1 MTFKLVV
8 TIQIQFLPYV
18 LYFHA
23 CLHVWIIH
31 RTYVPLFQ
39 TKYKGMRGD
48 PGLLHNIA
56 RNKTMII
63 LVSDKGANH
72 FTITKITLLILWE
85 YVTLNPATC
94 TSKWIHVRPDL
105 SMWTC
110 HPFFFCPAFV
120 YCRVRVSI
128 TARVWHLVFLLNY
141 ILAGSPNQV
150 SWMFLSCLWVT
161 GDIVISQRQHVG
173 QCKRA
178 GMADTQWIST
188 QLSSCDWNVNI
199 KDVLLLGSDKH
210 HYSEAIDHSG
220 LEKTQVVITIRKW
233 MVDFFFF
240 IALDSLTVMKRV
252 WERVQ
257 HHVNIQC
264 PSNCAL
270 ADLHDSSNV

>member
-1 MTFKLVV
+1 MTFKLVG

-39 TKYKGMRGD
+39 AKYKGMRGD

-63 LVSDKGANH
+63 LVSDKGANY

-110 HPFFFCPAFV
+110 HP
-120 YCRVRVSI
+120 
-128 TARVWHLVFLLNY
+128 VFLL
-141 ILAGSPNQV
+141 SSFCV
-150 SWMFLSCLWVT
+150 
-161 GDIVISQRQHVG
+161 
-173 QCKRA
+173 
-178 GMADTQWIST
+178 
-188 QLSSCDWNVNI
+188 LSSKGFNHGKSVAFSFPSELYSGRFAKSGFLNVF
-199 KDVLLLGSDKH
+199 VLLVSDRWHCYFSKATCL
-210 HYSEAIDHSG
+210 S
-220 LEKTQVVITIRKW
+220 
-233 MVDFFFF
+233 M
-240 IALDSLTVMKRV
+240 
-252 WERVQ
+252 
-257 HHVNIQC
+257 
-264 PSNCAL
+264 
-270 ADLHDSSNV
+270 